1 MAAMKSR
8 GRLAILD
15 PVGMK
20 AGMDHYDLGLA
31 RGLAELGNE
40 VNIHSNFTS
49 DESHVR
55 SFKSFGRGEVRWWN
69 LAALYFRY
77 LQVLRKCKT
86 NHVGTLI
93 IHLFHFNQFDAWLV
107 RKARRMGFYL
117 IGIVHDVEGF
127 VRPTNNRRLLN
138 IVQHGLDRMVVHNR
152 YSRDEL
158 LRISGNKLGEKIR
171 VIPHGQFAEIPG
183 EEAPVAGKESFRV
196 GQEKEFTILFFGMIK
211 PTKGLETVIG
221 AMASLPPDVKL
232 LVAGR
237 TRPGMKGS
245 VIRDLQALEREGRAR
260 LFLHSIPPEAV
271 SSFFQ
276 SADVVV
282 LPYSRVYQSGVLLRA
297 WCEGIPVVLS
307 DLPAFREVAT
317 EGSDALFVPAGDRQ
331 ALMKAVMRLKDDGSL
346 RLSLSEGG
354 RKRLVRD
361 HNWKDIAREFS
372 NLLA

>member
-1 MAAMKSR
+1 MKSR

-15 PVGMK
+15 PVGVK

-31 RGLAELGNE
+31 RGLAELGYE
-40 VNIHSNFTS
+40 VDLHSNFTS
-49 DESHVR
+49 DESSLR

-69 LAALYFRY
+69 LAALYLRY
-77 LQVLRKCKT
+77 LQVLKKCKDDR
-86 NHVGTLI
+86 VGTLI

-107 RKARRMGFYL
+107 RKARRMGFYM

-127 VRPTNNRRLLN
+127 VRPTNNQRLLD
-138 IVQHGLDRMVVHNR
+138 IVQHGLNRIVVHNR
-152 YSRDEL
+152 FSRDEL
-158 LRISGNKLGEKIR
+158 LGCVGNRLSEEIR
-171 VIPHGQFAEIPG
+171 VIPHGQFAQIPG
-183 EEAPVAGKESFRV
+183 DEALVAGKESFRV
-196 GQEKEFTILFFGMIK
+196 GQEKAFTILFFGMIK

-237 TRPGMKGS
+237 IRPGMKVS
-245 VIRDLQALEREGRAR
+245 VIRDLQGLEREGRAR
-260 LFLHSIPPEAV
+260 LFLHSLPPEAV

-307 DLPAFREVAT
+307 DLPAFREVAA
-317 EGSDALFVPAGDRQ
+317 EGTDALFVPANDPQ

-361 HNWKDIAREFS
+361 HNWKDIAQEFS